1 MTRLFFVLFQIF
13 DDQLKWLFPS
23 RVEAHQRLDH
33 LLKRIDE
40 MIALKRVTVTEK
52 IGSLDYYSTTSDAE
66 KDLLTLMMEAEI
78 AGEGKLSDEE
88 LRRNMVM
95 FFFAGH
101 DTTAAGM
108 SFAIGQL
115 ARHQEIQKKARE
127 EVVSVLG
134 DHVEDIPSIESI
146 KKMPYLDAIVK
157 ETLRL
162 NSPITKTLPRIAA
175 RDVAVD
181 GLLIPQGTLV
191 DVDIAATHMSEAN
204 YSDPF
209 EFKPERFL
217 ESADV
222 TSTKQGLSYVP
233 FGYGSHVCIGQNF
246 SLVEQR
252 VFLAMLL
259 RKFEW
264 TLALDSVH
272 RDGMIAEGNGG
283 VRPINLRIDFKPR
296 F

>member
-1 MTRLFFVLFQIF
+1 
-13 DDQLKWLFPS
+13 
-23 RVEAHQRLDH
+23 
-33 LLKRIDE
+33 
-40 MIALKRVTVTEK
+40 
-52 IGSLDYYSTTSDAE
+52 
-66 KDLLTLMMEAEI
+66 
-78 AGEGKLSDEE
+78 
-88 LRRNMVM
+88 
-95 FFFAGH
+95 
-101 DTTAAGM
+101 
-108 SFAIGQL
+108 
-115 ARHQEIQKKARE
+115 
-127 EVVSVLG
+127 
-134 DHVEDIPSIESI
+134 
-146 KKMPYLDAIVK
+146 MPYLDAIVK

-191 DVDIAATHMSEAN
+191 DVDIAATHMSESN

-222 TSTKQGLSYVP
+222 TSKKQGLSYVP

-246 SLVEQR
+246 SLAEQR

-264 TLALDSVH
+264 TLALDSMH

-283 VRPINLRIDFKPR
+283 VRPINLRIDFRPR